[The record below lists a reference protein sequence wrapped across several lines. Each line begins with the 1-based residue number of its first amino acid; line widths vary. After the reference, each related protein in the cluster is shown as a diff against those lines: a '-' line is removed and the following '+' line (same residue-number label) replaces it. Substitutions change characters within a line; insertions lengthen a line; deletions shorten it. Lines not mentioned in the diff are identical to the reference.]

1 MLLGN
6 DNRDDNVNEETEEK
20 FNENLK
26 EEIASNNTNV
36 TEEQRKPNASWYH
49 TVFQK
54 RKHGF
59 DPLVRNPAFAQGE
72 SAVYTELTLL
82 KRHFHPT
89 VALFASQIIDGN
101 FLIIFY

>member
-1 MLLGN
+1 MK
-6 DNRDDNVNEETEEK
+6 EETYNCSEYHK
-20 FNENLK
+20 K
-26 EEIASNNTNV
+26 
-36 TEEQRKPNASWYH
+36 EQRKPNASWYH

-72 SAVYTELTLL
+72 SAVYTELSLL

-89 VALFASQIIDGN
+89 VALFASQILEGN
-101 FLIIFY
+101 LLYALLYHFYKKKSILPKWISVIVW